1 MSSSRLSLINL
12 ITPQYL
18 AGIQLPAQ
26 LQEYLGVVGVDQLE
40 TFYTDNEIVYT
51 GKASLGLNNQG
62 STTQLNSNNGSS
74 FSWDTP
80 TIHFRM
86 FVPRNGAEFI
96 EAAANDF
103 DTSDPGSAGNL
114 PQVSALLNDLLPSP
128 DQDMDATDVIT
139 DFPAVSFRIELLI
152 DVLNFTLGDV
162 WKPGKIDPV
171 DNRVRIDTSITDPN
185 QQRVKIRLPK
195 VVLSYSQGDLASDLS
210 PQFSIDSWGV
220 AGFDAPQDLGMG
232 ELIRMEPSIAVYQN
246 ELIGFSLDR
255 IILDLSEEATP
266 PEILQHFGVD
276 EAWKGLY
283 IGQALFFF
291 NNDQGVGFNFRV
303 KDALISFAGE
313 VTMEA
318 ALDIY
323 LNSTLGILSA
333 EPVFYQG
340 DQRVT
345 EFRRG
350 VIHPSVATRPSG
362 TPFGN
367 IALTKDAVMHLQ
379 ISGGMPR
386 YTIEVLKADGT
397 NIWNSSTRTATF
409 DEVGTHDI
417 FILVTDSSTG
427 VGSPLR
433 SSEFIRVVVSEEESA
448 APPDG
453 LPGDRPEESTPLEAL
468 APFNITGNTD
478 QRFISLR
485 ESAGNVILEV
495 TGHGE
500 FSVNVTGTR
509 GAESVNLN
517 YPNQRQVTIP
527 VPNSTNLAVSV
538 QFELISSGTA
548 QEARVNFAYARPKI
562 NEVAQ
567 YIDFALNGTPL
578 SPADS
583 RYPNSVSSFLANG
596 IPSGPLTSISL
607 IGYASNDP
615 SDPDNDLRLSARR
628 NEVVQR
634 ILESRLPGVIIDP
647 IIAKGQNDLP
657 ENPPS
662 NRENRVVIA
671 TFIPQV
677 IGSETL
683 TATVSRPAAPTV
695 PVPPTPTPAQP
706 PAAPEA
712 PNDIPNILRQLG
724 IRIKLERNDLSL
736 LELYGKIDLETEL
749 ESKIRTE
756 SPADAGGS
764 LRGST
769 ANPEDGVVDFKL
781 SYQYDQATNETSL
794 AFLLKSDDRDTDG
807 IIPPLENNAAGDN
820 RLLNIFGALLLF
832 APIINSSAKAVGDNN
847 EDGAAWVGLGASI
860 AVPVAIGALNVFRTR
875 KILLHGGEART
886 RWVTPAPGEPLRSL
900 DLGLVFDYE
909 VQFDII
915 CEQLGIGLDRL
926 PTANGPRPAPL
937 RARYKAIGFN
947 INYTDTP
954 GYKGLT
960 YTPIFDASKGY
971 DLDLSDPSLF
981 ALPAPLGNLF
991 NIAGARLARF
1001 NPVTLEID
1009 FAIKVDLGIITV
1021 DKFKL
1026 KIPLDPTGP
1035 PQIIPSGVKINIPGV
1050 IVGNGF
1056 VEIIDTTIVQPDG
1069 SEITAKGIEG
1079 GLDITLVSLKIRVA
1093 ANLGVGTISDPVSK
1107 REAVSVFLGLRVEFP
1122 TPIILGATGLGIY
1135 GFMGL
1140 FAMHYRR
1147 LEAAPDP
1154 TKAVGPALNWLIK
1167 ASGDPTKL
1175 RTATSAET
1183 AMAPVGPKLWEMA
1196 FDRWSFGLGV
1206 LMGTAEGGFL
1216 VNMQGMFVLE
1226 LPGPRILIMVKVKMI
1241 SILPSNPA
1249 DPAKSLEV
1257 GIIGVVDIDF
1267 GRKQL
1272 TLGVMINFSIEEV
1285 LAISLPIELFF
1296 KWDNP
1301 SDWHLYLGT
1310 IAQPASAT
1318 ILDIVR
1324 GSAYLMI
1331 QGKTLTY
1338 AEFGSKVP
1346 AFFQDKVLNGV
1357 AIAIGLE
1364 ASIVLGDES
1373 IGIYLKIAAG
1383 AHLGVSFSPFLV
1395 VGNMY
1400 FQGHLR
1406 LLIISISAKG
1416 NFDLMVSKK
1425 PGADELKTFIKGEVC
1440 GSIDLW
1446 FFEIKAC
1453 VGLTIGDEDY
1463 DVEPPKLIRGVY
1475 LQSFSPVLV
1484 SGQGS
1489 TKPIDASLGTA
1500 PELSGSIPGDLI
1512 RVPID
1517 SLPVIQLHA
1526 SPKIGSGFVANSF
1539 IENPGTLSGTG
1550 GKVKL
1555 SDEVEVEYILERV
1568 SLLENG
1574 SPYVSTSN
1582 LSPKPPSVWRIDRP
1596 SNGSPTDTAVD
1607 LATFSRTPTTAPYA
1621 VERSS
1626 ELESLVN
1633 VRWENACKKAA
1644 PPASVFHTF
1653 CGQPLGYSQSGWI
1666 LYGTPK
1672 PDPEGTIRM
1681 EPVQNKLVVVHEG
1694 SAENAPG
1701 DWILGSLGLDH
1712 TYAAQVVGIGEIRVP
1727 STQTKEK
1734 KCIATLVRL
1743 AALDKSIHTFENELR
1758 ISISKPA
1765 PEPAKPMTGAI
1776 ISPKIKKIQDLR
1788 VTGTIKPHPGNP
1800 TTPPRKPS
1808 TGPSIPPENPRVN
1821 PNLTIKPIPG
1831 IHEGL
1836 KGIVVDKNALLLP
1849 VGIPLSTPVQAE
1861 FTTEEVEL
1869 VQVKINVEAG
1879 ELSKS
1884 RNLRIRAISKEGTVI
1899 DQQILTPRQ
1908 TKAYTETLTLRGNG
1922 IRYLSLTPS
1931 KFEGRL
1937 VEVCYERT
1945 KIVHPENPVFENP
1958 CLRALEL
1965 PWINH
1970 SDYKKREHYSRML
1983 DNSFSEL
1990 DKNFQKER
1998 GLIFETGN
2006 CKEIWI
2012 YGALHLK
2019 NTSEILIE
2027 ELDNTNQV
2035 LGSYPLTDLIVKTVT
2050 NPLVDLPTDW
2060 MNPQLP
2066 WRSKALI
2073 LASYISLP
2081 RYSSYR
2087 KFLALLKPK
2096 FEEMSKFRVVVKNK
2110 ATGFPSLYISALELL
2125 QSSEVAH
2132 HLNVEIMQ
2140 QTEQTTLTGYLSSD
2154 SEVPLLRPD
2163 KQYQLD
2169 VAYTAI
2175 VRTRKKVTDTFE
2187 IKKTVNQTQSFAF
2200 ATDQEAPLPLSPY
2213 VLGTLPEMDE
2223 RFHFFHDDIK
2233 VVFNDKSFLQ
2243 MYQTYGKQLRAVIRG
2258 ADGKPVFNSPEI
2270 ISTLEEIPA
2279 AIKSPYWEAVEK
2291 LIATGKLPCTGEINL
2306 PSHQVFTPQFELK
2319 PLTPY
2324 TFDIELD
2331 PPIGLAADGTM
2342 PLLYRKSFITSRYAD
2357 LDGLAES
2364 IRLTPLS
2371 HKALKNLP
2379 VGLPTSNPAQPE
2391 EVILPDLELE
2401 KILDLAGVKAGNS
2414 KESTSLTMLWV
2425 LAGSSGDF
2433 VPYGILIDAIEPLW
2447 RKVTIAESKKVKNEK
2462 GEIIDDNFIIYENAP
2477 TPSMFLSGVSGENHI
2492 RYFVR
2497 SESGTRTLV
2506 ILKDKPWPKAGSSF
2520 TMHVKQPA
2528 IPFYGL
2534 MEKNATLVSLKIY
2547 PDAPWEES

>member
-1 MSSSRLSLINL
+1 
-12 ITPQYL
+12 
-18 AGIQLPAQ
+18 
-26 LQEYLGVVGVDQLE
+26 
-40 TFYTDNEIVYT
+40 
-51 GKASLGLNNQG
+51 
-62 STTQLNSNNGSS
+62 
-74 FSWDTP
+74 
-80 TIHFRM
+80 
-86 FVPRNGAEFI
+86 
-96 EAAANDF
+96 
-103 DTSDPGSAGNL
+103 
-114 PQVSALLNDLLPSP
+114 
-128 DQDMDATDVIT
+128 
-139 DFPAVSFRIELLI
+139 
-152 DVLNFTLGDV
+152 
-162 WKPGKIDPV
+162 
-171 DNRVRIDTSITDPN
+171 
-185 QQRVKIRLPK
+185 
-195 VVLSYSQGDLASDLS
+195 
-210 PQFSIDSWGV
+210 
-220 AGFDAPQDLGMG
+220 
-232 ELIRMEPSIAVYQN
+232 LIRMEPPIAVYQN

-255 IILDLSEEATP
+255 IILDLSEDSTP

-276 EAWKGLY
+276 EAWKGLF

-313 VTMEA
+313 VTLEA

-333 EPVFYQG
+333 EPIFYQG
-340 DQRVT
+340 DLRINEV
-345 EFRRG
+345 RRG
-350 VIHPSVATRPSG
+350 VIHPPVSTRPAG
-362 TPFGN
+362 QPFGN
-367 IALTKDAVMHLQ
+367 VALNKDSVMHLQ

-386 YTIEVLKADGT
+386 YTIEVLKADGS
-397 NIWNSSTRTATF
+397 NIWNSSTRSVTF
-409 DEVGTHDI
+409 GEVGTFDI
-417 FILVTDSSTG
+417 FIHVRDSSTG

-433 SSEFIRVVVSEEESA
+433 SSEFIRVVVSEPETA

-453 LPGDRPEESTPLEAL
+453 LPEDRPAETTPLEAL

-478 QRFISLR
+478 SRSIALR
-485 ESAGNVILEV
+485 ENAGNVIIEV
-495 TGHGE
+495 TGQGD
-500 FSVNVTGTR
+500 FNVNVTGTR
-509 GAESVNLN
+509 GTESVNQS

-527 VPNSTNLAVSV
+527 APNGSNLNVAVDFPASGGGSSV
-538 QFELISSGTA
+538 A
-548 QEARVNFAYARPKI
+548 PRVKFAFDRPKRDE
-562 NEVAQ
+562 NLQQ
-567 YIDFALNGTPL
+567 YVDFALNGSPI

-583 RYPNSVSSFLANG
+583 YFTGSIGNFLSNG
-596 IPSGPLTSISL
+596 IPSESIDSISL
-607 IGYASNDP
+607 VGTASRNQAD
-615 SDPDNDLRLSARR
+615 SDYDLALSRRR
-628 NEVVQR
+628 NDVVQA
-634 ILESRLPGVIIDP
+634 ILENRLPGIP
-647 IIAKGQNDLP
+647 ITPVSKGHTLP
-657 ENPPS
+657 LPFEPPS
-662 NRENRVVIA
+662 HEDNRSVLA
-671 TFIPQV
+671 TFQHSAI
-677 IGSETL
+677 SEQSI
-683 TATVSRPAAPTV
+683 TATISRPPTPPV
-695 PVPPTPTPAQP
+695 PVTPPPTPAQP
-706 PAAPEA
+706 PQAPEE

-749 ESKIRTE
+749 ESKIRDE
-756 SPADAGGS
+756 APGVGSES
-764 LRGST
+764 LRGDS

-794 AFLLKSDDRDTDG
+794 AFLLKSDERDTDG
-807 IIPPLENNAAGDN
+807 IIPPLENTAAGDN

-875 KILLHGGEART
+875 KIILHGGEART

-915 CEQLGIGLDRL
+915 CEQLGIGVDRL
-926 PTANGPRPAPL
+926 PTATGPRPAPL

-960 YTPIFDASKGY
+960 YTPVFDASKGY

-981 ALPAPLGNLF
+981 SLPAPLGNLF

-1035 PQIIPSGVKINIPGV
+1035 PQIIPSGVRINIPGV

-1056 VEIIDTTIVQPDG
+1056 VEIIDTKITQPDG
-1069 SEITAKGIEG
+1069 TEIEAKGIEG

-1093 ANLGVGTISDPVSK
+1093 ANLGVGTITDPVSK

-1147 LEAAPDP
+1147 LEAEPDP

-1241 SILPSNPA
+1241 SVLPSNPA

-1257 GIIGVVDIDF
+1257 GIIGIVDIDF

-1272 TLGVMINFSIEEV
+1272 TLGVMINFSIQEV

-1301 SDWHLYLGT
+1301 SHWHLYLGT

-1331 QGKTLTY
+1331 QGNKLTY
-1338 AEFGSKVP
+1338 ADYGSKVP
-1346 AFFQDKVLNGV
+1346 AFFKDKVLNGI
-1357 AIAIGLE
+1357 AIAVGLE

-1373 IGIYLKIAAG
+1373 INIYLKIAAG

-1406 LLIISISAKG
+1406 LVIVSISAKG
-1416 NFDLMVSKK
+1416 NFDIMVSKK
-1425 PGADELKTFIKGEVC
+1425 PGSNDLKTFIKGEVC

-1453 VGLTIGDEDY
+1453 VGLTIGDDNY

-1500 PELSGSIPGDLI
+1500 HEVSGSIPSDLI

-1526 SPKIGSGFVANSF
+1526 WPTLGANFSNNSF
-1539 IENPGTLSGTG
+1539 IKSPTKENSGGEVIPIGT
-1550 GKVKL
+1550 VKL
-1555 SDEVEVEYILERV
+1555 SDEVEVEYTLDKV
-1568 SLLENG
+1568 VLLENG
-1574 SPYVSTSN
+1574 SPYVSTSGE
-1582 LSPKPPSVWRIDRP
+1582 KPPAVWRFDRP
-1596 SNGSPTDTAVD
+1596 INGSPNDTAVD

-1626 ELESLVN
+1626 ELDKMVE

-1653 CGQPLGYSQSGWI
+1653 CGQALGYSQSGWT
-1666 LYGTPK
+1666 LFGTPK

-1681 EPVQNKLVVVHEG
+1681 EPVPNKLVIVHEG

-1701 DWILGSLGLDH
+1701 DWILGSLGLEH
-1712 TYAAQVVGIGEIRVP
+1712 THPAQIVGIGEIRIP
-1727 STQTKEK
+1727 ATQTKER
-1734 KCIATLVRL
+1734 KCIATLVPL
-1743 AALDKSIHTFENELR
+1743 GSLEKQIHTFENELK

-1765 PEPAKPMTGAI
+1765 PEPAKPATGVF
-1776 ISPKIKKIQDLR
+1776 IKPDVKNIQDLR
-1788 VTGTIKPHPGNP
+1788 TVGGIKPIQVNPKVNPAMPPGKTTDKPTVNP
-1800 TTPPRKPS
+1800 GIS
-1808 TGPSIPPENPRVN
+1808 SVN
-1821 PNLTIKPIPG
+1821 PNISIRPIPG
-1831 IHEGL
+1831 INEGL
-1836 KGIVVDKNALLLP
+1836 KGIVIDKRTLLLP

-1869 VQVKINVEAG
+1869 VQLKINVEKG
-1879 ELSKS
+1879 EISKS
-1884 RNLRIRAISKEGTVI
+1884 RFLRVAAISKEGAI
-1899 DQQILTPRQ
+1899 LDQHVLNPRQ
-1908 TKAYTETLTLRGNG
+1908 AIAYTETITLKGSG
-1922 IRYLSLTPS
+1922 IRYITFSPS
-1931 KFEGRL
+1931 KFDGRL
-1937 VEVCYERT
+1937 MEVCYERT
-1945 KIVHPENPVFENP
+1945 RIIQPENPVMENP

-1965 PWINH
+1965 PWIKH
-1970 SDYKKREHYSRML
+1970 LDYKKREYYTRML
-1983 DNSFSEL
+1983 DNSFNEL
-1990 DKNFQKER
+1990 DKNLKKER

-2012 YGALHLK
+2012 YGALHQK
-2019 NTSEILIE
+2019 NTSEILVE
-2027 ELDNTNQV
+2027 ELDNSNKV
-2035 LGSYPLTDLIVKTVT
+2035 LHSYKLTDLIVKSVN
-2050 NPLVDLPTDW
+2050 NPIVDLPADW
-2060 MNPQLP
+2060 MNAQLP
-2066 WRSKALI
+2066 WRTKALVV
-2073 LASYISLP
+2073 AAYISLP
-2081 RYSSYR
+2081 RYSSYH

-2096 FEEMSKFRVVVKNK
+2096 SEAMSKFRILVKNK
-2110 ATGFPSLYISALELL
+2110 ATGFPPLYVSALELL
-2125 QSSEVAH
+2125 QTSEVEH
-2132 HLNVEIMQ
+2132 HAKVKIKQE
-2140 QTEQTTLTGYLSSD
+2140 TEQTTLTGYLSED
-2154 SEVPLLRPD
+2154 SVIPLLRPN

-2169 VAYTAI
+2169 LEYTAI
-2175 VRTRKKVTDTFE
+2175 VKTRKKATDTFQ

-2200 ATDQEAPLPLSPY
+2200 ATDMEAPLPLSPY
-2213 VLGTLPEMDE
+2213 VLGATPEMDE
-2223 RFHFFHDDIK
+2223 RFHFFRDEIK
-2233 VVFNDKSFLQ
+2233 VVFNDKAFLQ

-2270 ISTLEEIPA
+2270 ITSLEEIPA
-2279 AIKSPYWEAVEK
+2279 AITSPYWEAVQK
-2291 LIATGKLPCTGEINL
+2291 LIEKGLLPCTGEL
-2306 PSHQVFTPQFELK
+2306 KMPSHQVFTPQFELK

-2331 PPIGLAADGTM
+2331 PPLPLAEDGTS
-2342 PLLYRKSFITSRYAD
+2342 PLLFRKSFITSRYPNLEGMAD
-2357 LDGLAES
+2357 SFKLS
-2364 IRLTPLS
+2364 SLT
-2371 HKALKNLP
+2371 HKALKNIPL
-2379 VGLPTSNPAQPE
+2379 GLPSANPADPE
-2391 EVILPDLELE
+2391 EVVIPDLELE
-2401 KILDLAGVKAGNS
+2401 NILNLAGVKAGNS
-2414 KESTSLTMLWV
+2414 KETTSLTMLWN

-2447 RKVTIAESKKVKNEK
+2447 RKTTIADSKVVKNEK
-2462 GEIIDDNFIIYENAP
+2462 NEIIDPNFKIYENMQIS
-2477 TPSMFLSGVSGENHI
+2477 SMQLLGNPAEGHI

-2506 ILKDKPWPKAGSSF
+2506 ILKNKSWPKAGASF
-2520 TMHVKQPA
+2520 SLTVKQPA
-2528 IPFYGL
+2528 IPFYDL
-2534 MEKNATLVSLKIY
+2534 PEKTAELISLKIF